1 MIFTENRYDRSI
13 ERMMKGIPNF
23 YPRSSGIVVTGRFQY
38 TAEMCDCKLCS
49 EYIPKKG
56 CGVPHCVCLAALSIA
71 LQMGFGILISVGFLL
86 FHRPLLALIGTDGQL
101 LDFAGQYLSIVGGTI
116 FLQALMTA
124 VSVIIR
130 NHGLTKITMY
140 VSAGINLF
148 NTAADLVLVP
158 SMGVT
163 GAAIATCAGRLIG
176 CVLLTVI
183 LFAKV
188 EKPSAFRALV
198 PFPFR
203 QLGMMLKVGIPSAT
217 ETFLYN
223 LSQLVITAIV
233 LNCLSENEL
242 IAKTYVQSITMLF
255 YVIYLKKKKGVILT
269 DFYCCLFLP

>member
-1 MIFTENRYDRSI
+1 
-13 ERMMKGIPNF
+13 MKGIPNF

-101 LDFAGQYLSIVGGTI
+101 LDFAGQYLSIVGGMI

-163 GAAIATCAGRLIG
+163 GAAISTCAGRLIG